1 MGTRSLTYF
10 YQDGKPFCGFY
21 RQMDGY
27 PDGHGAALGEILA
40 PITLVNGYQMHMKAG
55 THANGPGCLAA
66 QVIARLKDEHGIGGI
81 YMIAPTPEEDSD
93 GWQEYEYH
101 VFLDSVGEGFDAKYV
116 GRIECRD
123 PERVIF
129 SGDFE
134 SFYKWAQKPKT
145 NKDGDYVPV
154 IIVPNKG
161 KVNIA
166 KHAKPELKDALHT
179 GEVSVTFT
187 KADGSKRV
195 MRCTQNA
202 AMIPEDK
209 LPIGNSVHYKDPD
222 LFKVFDLD
230 KQDWRS
236 FRNERVVNYEVL

>member
-27 PDGHGAALGEILA
+27 PDGHGVELGEILA

-66 QVIARLKDEHGIGGI
+66 QVIASLKNEQGLGGI
-81 YMIAPTPEEDSD
+81 YMIAPTPEEDSE

-101 VFLDSVGEGFDAKYV
+101 IFLDTVGEGFNSTFV

-129 SGDFE
+129 SGDFK
-134 SFYKWAQKPKT
+134 SFLKWARKPKM
-145 NKDGDYVPV
+145 KDGEYVPV
-154 IIVPNKG
+154 IVLPTSGVDIT
-161 KVNIA
+161 
-166 KHAKPELKDALHT
+166 KHAKPELKDALKK
-179 GEVSVTFT
+179 GIVSVTFT
-187 KADGSKRV
+187 KADGSKRT
-195 MRCTQNA
+195 MHCTLNGEL
-202 AMIPEDK
+202 IPEDK
-209 LPIGNSVHYKDPD
+209 RPIGNSVHLVKDPD

-236 FRNERVVNYEVL
+236 FRKERVLNYEVV